1 MRLNHKVCIITGGGS
16 GIGRATSLL
25 FADEGAR
32 LVVADKRAGHA
43 QAVASECA
51 AKGAEAIAVEANV
64 ASAADVKRMIEKTVE
79 RFGRL
84 DVLVNNA
91 GYGIPGSVVETDEA
105 AWDALMAVNVRGV
118 FLCSKYA
125 IPVMKANGG
134 GAIVNTASVVAAVG
148 IGNRAAYCASKGA
161 VAALTRAIAVD
172 HVGDGIR
179 CKRDHAGNDRHAVF
193 RRDPAE
199 ERRSRRHP
207 QGARGAAAARPS
219 RHARRDRGRHPV
231 SCRRRKPVRHRHH
244 SHPGRRHDRAVADR
258 SPDERSEIRE
268 SAPAFRFAHAGY

>member
-1 MRLNHKVCIITGGGS
+1 MRLEHKVCIITGGGS

-43 QAVASECA
+43 QAVASECT

-64 ASAADVKRMIEKTVE
+64 ANAADVKRMIEKTVE

-91 GYGIPGSVVETDEA
+91 GYGIPGSVVETDED

-161 VAALTRAIAVD
+161 VAALTRAIAID

-179 CKRDHAGNDRHAVF
+179 CNAIAPGTIDTPYFDEILQKSA
-193 RRDPAE
+193 DP
-199 ERRSRRHP
+199 
-207 QGARGAAAARPS
+207 GATRKALAARQLL
-219 RHARRDRGRHPV
+219 GRLGTPEEIAA
-231 SCRRRKPVRHRHH
+231 
-244 SHPGRRHDRAVADR
+244 GILFLAG
-258 SPDERSEIRE
+258 DES
-268 SAPAFRFAHAGY
+268 RFATGTILTLDGGMTAQ